1 MNLQE
6 SAPSDEALALRAQ
19 QGDHRAFDEL
29 VTRHKH
35 VLYRIVRRYV
45 GDADDA
51 YDILQDA
58 LISTWE
64 ALNRYDAKRPFV
76 AWVRVIALNKCRDF
90 SRRRRF
96 RRLILQ
102 AFAAEPVASTAPGL
116 PEQDETET
124 LAAQEAQRLRSLE
137 EAIAALP
144 KLYKEPL
151 VLTTAG
157 GLTQEAAAA
166 VLNTT
171 TKAIEM
177 RLRRARSKLI
187 EALNPPQRRPVLLE
201 PRR

>member
-1 MNLQE
+1 VTAQE

-19 QGDHRAFDEL
+19 QGEPQAFDLL
-29 VTRHKH
+29 VARHKGS
-35 VLYRIVRRYV
+35 LYRLVRRYV

-58 LISTWE
+58 LISVWE
-64 ALNRYDAKRPFV
+64 GLHRYDIERPFL
-76 AWVRVIALNKCRDF
+76 AWARVIALNKCRDF

-102 AFAAEPVASTAPGL
+102 AFASEPALVTSLAAP
-116 PEQDETET
+116 EVDDVQAI
-124 LAAQEAQRLRSLE
+124 AAQEEMRLRRLE

-144 KLYKEPL
+144 TLYKEPL

-157 GLTQEAAAA
+157 GLSQEATAAI
-166 VLNTT
+166 LKTT

-177 RLRRARSKLI
+177 RLRRARRKLT
-187 EALNPPQRRPVLLE
+187 EVLTPTRE
-201 PRR
+201 G

>member
-1 MNLQE
+1 VTGDA

-19 QGDHRAFDEL
+19 QGDRRAFDVL
-29 VTRHKH
+29 VTRHKS
-35 VLYRIVRRYV
+35 VLYRMVRRYV
-45 GDADDA
+45 GDADEA

-58 LISTWE
+58 WISVWE
-64 ALNRYDAKRPFV
+64 TLHRYDANRPFL

-96 RRLILQ
+96 RRLVLE
-102 AFAAEPVASTAPGL
+102 AFAAEPTTATVPEL
-116 PEQDETET
+116 PEQVDVHT
-124 LAAQEAQRLRSLE
+124 LAAQDDLRLRRLA

-144 KLYKEPL
+144 KSYKEPL

-157 GLTQEAAAA
+157 GLTQEATAA
-166 VLNTT
+166 LLKTT

-187 EALNPPQRRPVLLE
+187 EALNPPREGQT
-201 PRR
+201 

>member
-1 MNLQE
+1 MTVQE

-19 QGDHRAFDEL
+19 QGDRRAFDVL
-29 VTRHKH
+29 VTRHKQA
-35 VLYRIVRRYV
+35 LYRVVRRYV
-45 GDADDA
+45 GNADDA

-58 LISTWE
+58 LISAWE
-64 ALNRYDAKRPFV
+64 ALNRYDAERPFL

-96 RRLILQ
+96 RRLILD
-102 AFAAEPVASTAPGL
+102 AFAAEPATMAAPGP
-116 PEQDETET
+116 PEQDDAET
-124 LAAQEAQRLRSLE
+124 LATERTLRLKRLE

-144 KLYKEPL
+144 TLYKEPL

-157 GLTQEAAAA
+157 RLTQEATAE
-166 VLNTT
+166 LLGTT

-187 EALNPPQRRPVLLE
+187 EALNPSRQRDG
-201 PRR
+201 